1 MRRKA
6 FHCAK
11 QVGYVLLMRQGIKNG
26 DIFSWGKMITLF
38 HSSLFPDGKK
48 YGTNHMAAKSDKR
61 FLRKGNFEKRIFS
74 CTLSGVIKLRL
85 DLIW

>member
-1 MRRKA
+1 
-6 FHCAK
+6 
-11 QVGYVLLMRQGIKNG
+11 
-26 DIFSWGKMITLF
+26 MITLF